1 MPIFHKTVT
10 QTRRPLL
17 ITLLKLGNRT
27 AFQLLIIC
35 ALNYFVWSGV
45 VSSRAVMRNT
55 VATLN
60 YLGLSPRENVKVLLR
75 HFTSLL
81 IKRYQQFLSFYRKC
95 FLLTVPAYEFEEG
108 FVSKKECR
116 YLKYLGEY
124 SPPEDTPFSSE
135 PRCTCDAHYMVAN
148 YRDVLYCINNFIS
161 PGGQVDN
168 YTACTAD
175 CCSKNCGV
183 YFRTRVSRPG

>member
-1 MPIFHKTVT
+1 M
-10 QTRRPLL
+10 
-17 ITLLKLGNRT
+17 
-27 AFQLLIIC
+27 
-35 ALNYFVWSGV
+35 
-45 VSSRAVMRNT
+45 
-55 VATLN
+55 
-60 YLGLSPRENVKVLLR
+60 
-75 HFTSLL
+75 
-81 IKRYQQFLSFYRKC
+81 SFYRNC

-108 FVSKKECR
+108 YVSKKECR

-148 YRDVLYCINNFIS
+148 YRGVLYCINNFIS

-175 CCSKNCGV
+175 CCSKNCGGFPDQV
-183 YFRTRVSRPG
+183 DHTLIIYGTIEIIQTFFYDLTMINLESYMVQSMVSLEPYIFIVQSMIGLESYMVQSMINLES